1 MYLHDNYTKVINV
14 STCTLTTIEK
24 GIELGFYLRLVFRLQ
39 EGTLFAFKLGQ
50 AGNQH
55 YTTIEVKV

>member
-24 GIELGFYLRLVFRLQ
+24 GIELGF
-39 EGTLFAFKLGQ
+39 LFDIG
-50 AGNQH
+50 
-55 YTTIEVKV
+55 I